1 MFYYSEISK
10 QAGARMAS
18 AGDGAP
24 PRGHVHRFTI
34 PLAGVRPGQQIT
46 FRLMP
51 PQVRKVHVMS
61 LGVH

>member
-1 MFYYSEISK
+1 
-10 QAGARMAS
+10 MAS

-24 PRGHVHRFTI
+24 TRGHVHRFTI

-51 PQVRKVHVMS
+51 PQVRKVLVR
-61 LGVH
+61 LWCT